1 MLRVSYRGH
10 KARVLANR
18 YTHPNNFLSHTKKAY
33 LWHFTTRH
41 QTSPQLTLKAISQA
55 LSAEAIEIESGLSGL
70 PVGAIAQRTDIGELK
85 MFFPKI
91 QLLG

>member
-41 QTSPQLTLKAISQA
+41 QTSPQLTL
-55 LSAEAIEIESGLSGL
+55 LEVVL
-70 PVGAIAQRTDIGELK
+70 IGCGFDLLLK
-85 MFFPKI
+85 
-91 QLLG
+91 

>member
-41 QTSPQLTLKAISQA
+41 QTSPQLTLYQPAAFGKPSD
-55 LSAEAIEIESGLSGL
+55 
-70 PVGAIAQRTDIGELK
+70 P
-85 MFFPKI
+85 
-91 QLLG
+91 